1 MTSEP
6 VVLVR
11 NVAAR
16 YGIREVFR
24 SVDFE
29 LHAGR
34 ALGVL
39 GPSGAGKTTLLRML
53 VGLIR
58 PADGEILVDGMA
70 PRRAVT
76 CVPVGYFGGEA
87 TLPGAVRAARWGT
100 LGTGSA
106 VMAERRR
113 IRTLARG
120 TRQVLGLRT
129 VLGRQQLRL
138 VVLDEAWEGLDPDA
152 SRWLSATIETK
163 RDRGAAVVL
172 SSHRLH
178 DLAGVCDSYLFL
190 VNHGATLL
198 HAQEISPVGTVT
210 AATLTSVFDRLRGGA
225 ACFRAVS

>member
-1 MTSEP
+1 
-6 VVLVR
+6 
-11 NVAAR
+11 
-16 YGIREVFR
+16 
-24 SVDFE
+24 
-29 LHAGR
+29 
-34 ALGVL
+34 
-39 GPSGAGKTTLLRML
+39 
-53 VGLIR
+53 
-58 PADGEILVDGMA
+58 
-70 PRRAVT
+70 
-76 CVPVGYFGGEA
+76 
-87 TLPGAVRAARWGT
+87 
-100 LGTGSA
+100 
-106 VMAERRR
+106 MAERRR

-210 AATLTSVFDRLRGGA
+210 GPRSPVCSIAFAAARRASVRSPDADSFLTLSGSA
-225 ACFRAVS
+225 